1 MLRLYRSQKIENECD
16 HLIFFGGVMKFQ
28 RIIIAAIIALGFFS
42 FSAVA
47 AEKTKEEIQW
57 EKIMKIQQMKNN
69 EKKIQK
75 KIDRLEASIT
85 EKLSAKKITDDDFS
99 AVEKMQKTKEKYQK
113 QLRMLRSEK
122 KKLESEGKNRTVA
135 WMEKWRNDMKKKRE
149 EIEKELKKK

>member
-1 MLRLYRSQKIENECD
+1 
-16 HLIFFGGVMKFQ
+16 MKFQ
-28 RIIIAAIIALGFFS
+28 KGRIIIAAIIALGFFS

-135 WMEKWRNDMKKKRE
+135 WMEKWRNEMKKKRE

>member
-1 MLRLYRSQKIENECD
+1 
-16 HLIFFGGVMKFQ
+16 MKFQ
-28 RIIIAAIIALGFFS
+28 KGRIIIAAIIALGFFS